1 MTRRNIHYKTE
12 AIEQF
17 YKTHRTSWNQFYES
31 EKIVFSRLSLG
42 MSTRVLDIGCGCGGL
57 GLALREHYG
66 LTDYTGV
73 DINRQAIHAAVEMN
87 PSARFLATDILDVTP
102 HELHEE
108 SFNLVVSLS
117 CIDWNIE
124 FDQMLKKA
132 YQYVKPGGCFLA
144 SFRLTD
150 SEGESD
156 FNHSYQFINFDG
168 KREGEKAPYV
178 VINGQDLLM
187 RLMALQPSEILG
199 YGYWGSPST
208 TAVTP
213 FERICFAVVAVRKGN
228 DSPCKI
234 SLELPEE
241 IKFLP
246 IQASV

>member
-1 MTRRNIHYKTE
+1 MTQGNIHYKTE
-12 AIEQF
+12 AIGQF
-17 YKTHRTSWNQFYES
+17 YKTHRTSWDQFYKS
-31 EKIVFSRLSLG
+31 EKIIFSRLSLG
-42 MSTRVLDIGCGCGGL
+42 ASTRVLDIGCGCGGL
-57 GLALREHYG
+57 GLALREQYG

-87 PSARFLATDILDVTP
+87 PSARFLATDILDAPP

-108 SFNLVVSLS
+108 SFDLVVSLS

-132 YQYVKPGGCFLA
+132 YQYVKPGGYFLA

-150 SEGESD
+150 REGVND
-156 FNHSYQFINFDG
+156 FSRSYQFINFDG

-178 VINGQDLLM
+178 VINGHDLLM

-199 YGYWGSPST
+199 YGYWGQHSA

-213 FERICFAVVAVRKGN
+213 FERICFAVVAVRKGAGA
-228 DSPCKI
+228 PCKL
-234 SLELPEE
+234 SLELPEDF
-241 IKFLP
+241 KLP
-246 IQASV
+246 MAAPV